1 MTKISVGIIAAALS
15 LAASSWVHAA
25 GLGRLTVLSPL
36 GHALNAEIE
45 IVSLQ
50 PGEEESL
57 TARAAPFEAF
67 RQAGIEPHPALV
79 DMRFAIARRNGR
91 PVIHVTTSQPVSE
104 PFLDLL
110 VELQWDQGRLVREY
124 TVLLDPPEYK
134 GPQPIAAV
142 PPKPTALEARPLPPV
157 AAAPETQQSPR
168 QQPLPDQASQ
178 PAEQPAARAPIE
190 PAAVAAAPLAPAGD
204 QRYAVNRGDTLGG
217 IARQHRPQGVTL
229 NQMLFA
235 LFRANQD
242 AFIRGNINL
251 VRAGRVLD
259 IPSEEG
265 IRAIDVQEAN
275 RLVQAH
281 HGDFDAYRRRLA
293 AAPALVD
300 TAPRQQA
307 VAGTIEPTPAAPA
320 PAAPQDQLRLAQ
332 ADPAGQPAAA
342 AAQGD
347 DAVASERAMKEAQSR
362 IADLEKTVAD
372 LQKLLEVRNQQLS
385 QMQAQASAQPVP
397 SAPQPAPAA
406 EVKPPEDTL
415 TEAPKAEAAK
425 VEAPLAEAPKSE
437 TAAAP
442 AMAPE
447 PKKAAPKPKPAAA
460 KAKAAPPPPPT
471 SMVDEVLENPL
482 ALGLGGVSLLVFGYG
497 VYAWRRKK
505 SSQTSLQEG
514 LADEADMATFD
525 TGSAEASAARDG
537 APEPVGGSAGI
548 EGDEVDPVA
557 EADVYMAYGRDAQ
570 AEDILKEALQ
580 KDPNRLAV
588 HVKLLEIYA
597 KRRDVQGLEQA
608 ALKVK
613 SLTHG
618 RGPDWERASA
628 LGRSI
633 DATNGLYGGAAAAA
647 AAIATPAVAS
657 AAPAL
662 DFDLGG
668 ATTPGTSTP
677 DISLD
682 EPVSESASSIDFDV
696 GAASVGGENDKSDF
710 TPEGTLI
717 IEEPKSASTGFDFD
731 LNLGDEAPKAL
742 RAAAPAA
749 AQAGTGGGLDFDLNI
764 DVGDEAPAA
773 PATAV
778 APLDLSTITLDLG
791 SAGEPGTAAPSNDPK
806 WQEVATKLDLA
817 KAYEEMGDKDGAR
830 ELLNEVMQDGDTDQ
844 KGQAELLLARL

>member
-57 TARAAPFEAF
+57 TARAAPIEAF

-91 PVIHVTTSQPVSE
+91 PVIHVTTSQPVNE
-104 PFLDLL
+104 PFLDVL
-110 VELQWDQGRLVREY
+110 VELQWDRGRLVREY

-134 GPQPIAAV
+134 GPQPIAAA

-157 AAAPETQQSPR
+157 AAAPQSQQSPR
-168 QQPLPDQASQ
+168 QQPMPDQASQ
-178 PAEQPAARAPIE
+178 PAEQPAPTAQRE
-190 PAAVAAAPLAPAGD
+190 PTAIAATPLAPAGQ
-204 QRYAVNRGDTLGG
+204 QRYTVNRGDTLGG

-229 NQMLFA
+229 NQMLVG

-259 IPSEEG
+259 IPAEEG
-265 IRAIDVQEAN
+265 VRAIDVQEAN

-281 HGDFDAYRRRLA
+281 RGDFDAYRRRLA
-293 AAPALVD
+293 AAPALAD

-307 VAGTIEPTPAAPA
+307 VAGTIEPLPAAPA
-320 PAAPQDQLRLAQ
+320 PTAPQDQVRLAH
-332 ADPAGQPAAA
+332 ADPAGQRGGVDAAA

-347 DAVASERAMKEAQSR
+347 DAVARERAMNEAQSR

-385 QMQAQASAQPVP
+385 QMQAQASTQPVV
-397 SAPQPAPAA
+397 SAPQPVPAS
-406 EVKPPEDTL
+406 EVKTPE
-415 TEAPKAEAAK
+415 EAPKAEAAK
-425 VEAPLAEAPKSE
+425 VETPLAEAPKPE

-442 AMAPE
+442 AKAPE
-447 PKKAAPKPKPAAA
+447 AKKAAPKPKPAA
-460 KAKAAPPPPPT
+460 KAKAAPPP
-471 SMVDEVLENPL
+471 SLVDEVLENPL

-505 SSQTSLQEG
+505 SSQAKLQEG

-525 TGSAEASAARDG
+525 AGTVEASAVDG
-537 APEPVGGSAGI
+537 TPEPVGASAAM

-570 AEDILKEALQ
+570 AEDILKEALH

-597 KRRDVQGLEQA
+597 KRRDVQALEQA

-618 RGPDWERASA
+618 SGPDWERASV

-647 AAIATPAVAS
+647 AAAVPAVAA

-668 ATTPGTSTP
+668 ATTPGTSVP

-682 EPVSESASSIDFDV
+682 EPPVSESASSIDFDV
-696 GAASVGGENDKSDF
+696 GAANVGGEKGKGDF

-717 IEEPKSASTGFDFD
+717 LEEPTSASTSFDFD
-731 LNLGDEAPKAL
+731 LNLGDEAPKAV
-742 RAAAPAA
+742 RAAVPAA

-773 PATAV
+773 PAMAV

-791 SAGEPGTAAPSNDPK
+791 SALEPAAAAPSNDPK